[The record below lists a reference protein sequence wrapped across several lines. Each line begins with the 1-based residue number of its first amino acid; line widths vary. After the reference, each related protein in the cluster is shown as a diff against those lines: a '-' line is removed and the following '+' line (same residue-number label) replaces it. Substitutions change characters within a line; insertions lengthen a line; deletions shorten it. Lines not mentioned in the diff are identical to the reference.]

1 MIVYSDKIAKKKLEN
16 FSELQSKKISGMSF
30 LIWFIANYIRDCALK
45 SNHLMIHVID
55 WLLSKCYQADTRING
70 TVTCGETRMPPP
82 HRPSS
87 KYDPKKLSS

>member
-1 MIVYSDKIAKKKLEN
+1 
-16 FSELQSKKISGMSF
+16 MSF